1 MKKIAYILLG
11 TVLTIALGF
20 SVINVPV
27 SAEDI
32 TGRAQTVSATNVPT
46 NMVALANTGLGPTMA
61 GLIIANVTGTETVRV
76 AFVSGQTYAQA
87 PIAILPGANLVFPS
101 DTYGFVPGGTLYAS
115 GNTANVTNSVRVT
128 AIIK

>member
-1 MKKIAYILLG
+1 MKKIAYILCGVAL
-11 TVLTIALGF
+11 TVALGF
-20 SVINVPV
+20 SLTDVPV
-27 SAEDI
+27 NAEDVG
-32 TGRAQTVSATNVPT
+32 TRAQTVSATSVPT

-87 PIAILPGANLVFPS
+87 PIAINPGENLVFPS
-101 DTYGFVPGGTLYAS
+101 STYGFVPGGKLYAS